1 MNEAT
6 ETLIHESVRANLDVI
21 GSILSANTKLLVSD
35 SLSSINSI
43 PPSVKH
49 SENRCYYP
57 LLRSLLENLHS
68 PFKILPI
75 YAKLL
80 MIRPNTLYQVDNILY
95 FTLFN

>member
-49 SENRCYYP
+49 SENKCYYP
-57 LLRSLLENLHS
+57 LLRSLL
-68 PFKILPI
+68 
-75 YAKLL
+75 
-80 MIRPNTLYQVDNILY
+80 
-95 FTLFN
+95 